1 MEPTEPTEPAP
12 PNLPA
17 PMTEMND
24 EDFEQALAD
33 QTEVAHT
40 YSDDRATRFYDRIRT
55 RIQKFVDQRGSVI
68 GKAADFLLLVPDVF
82 ILLWRLLRDSRV
94 SGKNKVLLGSAV
106 AYYIFPF
113 DLIPEAIVGPIGY
126 LDDLIFGVYV
136 LNRMMI
142 DTDAK
147 VLRDHWSGSG
157 DVLQTIQRVM
167 SAADELVS
175 KQVIARIKKLVR

>member
-1 MEPTEPTEPAP
+1 MEPTPPEVPASM
-12 PNLPA
+12 A
-17 PMTEMND
+17 EMND
-24 EDFEQALAD
+24 EQLEGALAE
-33 QTEVAHT
+33 QIEVVRS

-55 RIQKFVDQRGSVI
+55 RIRRFVDRKDSVF
-68 GKAADFLLLVPDVF
+68 GKTADFLMLVPDVF

-106 AYYIFPF
+106 AYYILPF

-136 LNRMMI
+136 LNRMVK
-142 DTDAK
+142 DTDASI
-147 VLRDHWSGSG
+147 LREHWSGSE

-167 SAADELVS
+167 IAADELVS
-175 KQVIARIKKLVR
+175 KQVIARIKRLVR